1 MQLGQAKARLF
12 ALLDETGA
20 DSAMNSR
27 LDHFFDI
34 GQREI
39 CLYYPI
45 YKRADY
51 AEGDPRALP
60 EDCFAPVQLIGP
72 GGDARAADAARG
84 LPEGAFTLVY
94 QARPD
99 PLPSGA
105 ADDTPLSLPDEAAD
119 ALVFFVAAQ
128 CMATEQDQRFFQNFF
143 AEYQGRLAGL
153 SGMTAGPAA
162 VVEVRADADL

>member
-1 MQLGQAKARLF
+1 MQLGQAKARVY
-12 ALLDETGA
+12 ALMDETSP
-20 DSAMNSR
+20 DSALTGR

-72 GGDARAADAARG
+72 GGAVRAADAARG
-84 LPEGAFTLVY
+84 LPGGAFTLVY
-94 QARPD
+94 QARPAPIPD
-99 PLPSGA
+99 GA
-105 ADDTPLSLPDEAAD
+105 PDDTPLSLPDEAAD
-119 ALVFFVAAQ
+119 ALAFFVAAQ

-153 SGMTAGPAA
+153 SGMAAGPAA
-162 VVEVRADADL
+162 VVEVSADADL